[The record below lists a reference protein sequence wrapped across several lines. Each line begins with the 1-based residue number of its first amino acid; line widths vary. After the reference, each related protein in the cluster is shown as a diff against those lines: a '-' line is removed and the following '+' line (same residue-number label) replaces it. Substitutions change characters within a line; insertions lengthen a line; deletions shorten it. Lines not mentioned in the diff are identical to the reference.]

1 MEVITVTF
9 LNEVTTVDVHTNDV
23 LTLREFDCFERI
35 QKLDRDYSNWQ
46 ILVVYHWQKV
56 SGRSGWKVNGTRLFG
71 SFWRKIQ
78 GSNRSSEKVALFFQ
92 VGMFQTEIR
101 VPFVFFKAIFI

>member
-23 LTLREFDCFERI
+23 LTLRKFDCFERI

-46 ILVVYHWQKV
+46 ILVVYIISKKFPEDPAENSREQQIV
-56 SGRSGWKVNGTRLFG
+56 
-71 SFWRKIQ
+71 
-78 GSNRSSEKVALFFQ
+78 
-92 VGMFQTEIR
+92 
-101 VPFVFFKAIFI
+101 